1 MFFAILL
8 HWQPV
13 INDLIYNYRVGHK
26 YYSHVDLS
34 VAQIHFLLH
43 CTDSVSFSSYCVG
56 LSLTHS
62 GIYLAFHAVLY
73 KANHVLSS
81 RGSHQSLWPQFTK
94 SSPQLG
100 ASINRIHVCLV

>member
-62 GIYLAFHAVLY
+62 GIYLAFHAGLY